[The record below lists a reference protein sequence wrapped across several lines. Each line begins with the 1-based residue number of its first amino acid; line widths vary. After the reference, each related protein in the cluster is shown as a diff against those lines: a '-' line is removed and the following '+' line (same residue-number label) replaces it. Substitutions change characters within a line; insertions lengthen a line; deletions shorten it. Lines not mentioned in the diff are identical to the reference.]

1 MSPVHPIDTIPAEA
15 RRFQGQRAGIVT
27 RVTANVIDVAVVIV
41 ILGVL
46 YVAWA
51 ALLLLLREDAF
62 TMPTPSFAVAYLLG
76 TVILG
81 LYFVAAWSTT
91 GRTYGDHLLG
101 LRVVNFEGERLHP
114 LGALLR
120 SVACVMF
127 PVGLLWCVVSRENRS
142 LQDLVIRT
150 SVIYDWEIRPRG
162 RRDA

>member
-1 MSPVHPIDTIPAEA
+1 MSPAHPIETVPAEA
-15 RRFQGQRAGIVT
+15 RRFQGRRAGIVT
-27 RVTANVIDVAVVIV
+27 RVTANVIDVAVVVV

-51 ALLLLLREDAF
+51 AFLLLLRGDAF
-62 TMPTPSFAVAYLLG
+62 MMPTPSFAVAYLLG
-76 TVILG
+76 SVILG
-81 LYFVAAWSTT
+81 VYFVAAWSTT
-91 GRTYGDHLLG
+91 GRTYGNHLLG
-101 LRVVNFEGERLHP
+101 LRVVNHEGERVRL

-127 PVGLLWCVVSRENRS
+127 PIGLLWCAVSRENRS
-142 LQDLVIRT
+142 LQDVVIRT